1 MARFRIGASA
11 GPAIAGL
18 VDGAVVLVDGLIAS
32 TVPGILVPEA
42 GRLRLVVLVHMSLG
56 EAPPGHSAATQVK
69 RRVPSCPP
77 PARVIATSWSTR
89 ERLLRLYALP
99 PGKVHVAQ
107 PGVDPAELVSGTD
120 RGGELLCVAAV
131 TRRKGHDVLLA
142 ALAAI
147 ADLPWRCVCV
157 GPLDREPVFVERL
170 RLRAEAV
177 GIGDRVCF
185 PGPRIGD
192 DLAHAYAAA
201 DVLVLASRVEPYGM
215 VVTEALARGLP
226 VIATAAAGCRRL
238 WDGPT
243 MAADPACWCRPMTA
257 LRWRPRCATGWST
270 PISGNAS
277 EKRRASVGRRCPA
290 GMRPPIESRGS
301 SPRLRRHD
309 ATG

>member
-1 MARFRIGASA
+1 M
-11 GPAIAGL
+11 
-18 VDGAVVLVDGLIAS
+18 LVDGLIAS

-56 EAPPGHSAATQVK
+56 EALPGHSAAQGEAGGCRHVG
-69 RRVPSCPP
+69 
-77 PARVIATSWSTR
+77 AQHVITTSWSTR
-89 ERLLRLYALP
+89 EWLLRLYALP

-107 PGVDPAELVSGTD
+107 PGVDPAELARGRTGAVSCCASPRSPGARATTCCSL
-120 RGGELLCVAAV
+120 RWP
-131 TRRKGHDVLLA
+131 
-142 ALAAI
+142 I

-157 GPLDREPVFVERL
+157 GRARPRAGVRRTL

-192 DLAHAYAAA
+192 DGAAYAAA